1 MLETNRIFFFQDNL
15 CNPTPKICIFVGLKK
30 GFPDMENFVVSAR
43 KYRPITF
50 DTVVGQG
57 SITNTLKNAIRNNTL
72 AQAFLFCGPRGVGKT
87 TCARIMAKT
96 INCLNPTENMEACN
110 ECESCRAFNNN
121 ASFNIYELDAASNN
135 SVDDIRSLVDQ
146 VRIPPQIG
154 QYKVYIIDEVHML
167 SAAAFNAFLK
177 TLEEPPA
184 YAKFILAT
192 TEKHK
197 IIPTILSRCQIFDF
211 KRITV
216 DDIAKHLAYVA
227 QSEGV
232 NAEPEALNIIAQ
244 KADGALRD
252 ALSIFDQMVSFSG
265 KNITYKDVID
275 NLNVL
280 DYDYYFQIV
289 DHILRGETS
298 DILLILND
306 IINKGFEP
314 QHFVSGM
321 GNHLRSLMVCKDPA
335 TVQLLEV
342 SEQLRQR
349 YLAQSQACPM
359 PFLIRALEINNKCD
373 IDYRAANN
381 KRLHLEIALLKMC
394 ALCSQALNMP
404 TAQAQPAQMP
414 QNRPAQPVNPTV
426 PSGVSTGST
435 SAATKVPEPVVT
447 TKVPEPAVTTKV
459 PEPVEGPT
467 PTAQKAQQPTPQ
479 PNNST
484 IQQQTAPVSTS
495 STSATT
501 ATSAQPV
508 IRPRGTTSSVSIN
521 KALQQAEQQAEE
533 KEETWDTPFTQ
544 EQLTASWADFIN
556 RYKNVSPNFAA
567 ALGKYTP
574 KLIGATEIHFSV
586 DNLLF
591 EYDTEG
597 ISALK
602 HHLKQSLHNNQFA
615 LQPEVMEH
623 PAEIEAYTDKD
634 KFEKMVEERP
644 FLRTLQTE
652 LKLEGDL

>member
-1 MLETNRIFFFQDNL
+1 
-15 CNPTPKICIFVGLKK
+15 
-30 GFPDMENFVVSAR
+30 MENFVVSAR

-50 DTVVGQG
+50 DSVVGQG
-57 SITNTLKNAIRNNTL
+57 SITSTLKNAIRNNTL

-96 INCLNPTENMEACN
+96 INCLNPTETMEACN

-135 SVDDIRSLVDQ
+135 SVEDIRSLVDQ

-227 QSEGV
+227 SSEGV
-232 NAEPEALNIIAQ
+232 TAEPEALNIIAQ

-265 KNITYKDVID
+265 KIITYKDVIE

-280 DYDYYFQIV
+280 DYDYYFRIV
-289 DHILRGETS
+289 DHILQGNTS
-298 DILLILND
+298 DILLLLND
-306 IINKGFEP
+306 IISKGFEP

-321 GNHLRSLMVCKDPA
+321 GNHLRSLLVSKDPV
-335 TVQLLEV
+335 TLQLLEV
-342 SEQLRQR
+342 SEQLKQR
-349 YLAQSQACPM
+349 YMTQAQACPL
-359 PFLIRALEINNKCD
+359 PFLVKALEINNQCD
-373 IDYRAANN
+373 IDYRSANN
-381 KRLHLEIALLKMC
+381 KRLHLEIALLRIC
-394 ALCSQALNMP
+394 ALCSGALAMP
-404 TAQAQPAQMP
+404 LTQAQPLQVAQ
-414 QNRPAQPVNPTV
+414 NKPA
-426 PSGVSTGST
+426 
-435 SAATKVPEPVVT
+435 
-447 TKVPEPAVTTKV
+447 
-459 PEPVEGPT
+459 
-467 PTAQKAQQPTPQ
+467 AQQTTSPTLATGNATLPPPSNPSTPQ
-479 PNNST
+479 PNNPTVQQPT
-484 IQQQTAPVSTS
+484 IQQPTVQ
-495 STSATT
+495 
-501 ATSAQPV
+501 QPQQPT
-508 IRPRGTTSSVSIN
+508 IRPRGAASTISVS
-521 KALQQAEQQAEE
+521 KAMQQAEQKAED

-544 EQLTASWADFIN
+544 EQLTEAWADFVN
-556 RYKNVSPNFAA
+556 RYKNISPSFAV

-574 KLIGATEIHFSV
+574 KQGPKFEIHFSV

-591 EYDTEG
+591 EQDTEG

-602 HHLKQSLHNNQFA
+602 HHLKNSLHNNQFE
-615 LQPEVMEH
+615 LKPELMER

-644 FLRTLQTE
+644 YLRALQTE

>member
-1 MLETNRIFFFQDNL
+1 
-15 CNPTPKICIFVGLKK
+15 
-30 GFPDMENFVVSAR
+30 MENFVVSAR
-43 KYRPITF
+43 KYRPMTF

-96 INCLNPTENMEACN
+96 INCLHPTENLEACN

-135 SVDDIRSLVDQ
+135 SVDDIRNLVDQ

-167 SAAAFNAFLK
+167 SASAFNAFLK

-216 DDIAKHLAYVA
+216 DDISKHLSYVA
-227 QSEGV
+227 QNEGV
-232 NAEPEALNIIAQ
+232 TAEPEALNIIAQ

-306 IINKGFEP
+306 IISKGFEP
-314 QHFVSGM
+314 QHFVGGL
-321 GNHLRSLMVCKDPA
+321 GNHMRSLMVCKDPA

-373 IDYRAANN
+373 IDYRAASN
-381 KRLHLEIALLKMC
+381 KRLHLEIALMKMC

-404 TAQAQPAQMP
+404 TAQAQPVQMP
-414 QNRPAQPVNPTV
+414 QNRPAQNVNPTV

-435 SAATKVPEPVVT
+435 SAT
-447 TKVPEPAVTTKV
+447 TKVPE
-459 PEPVEGPT
+459 
-467 PTAQKAQQPTPQ
+467 PQ

-484 IQQQTAPVSTS
+484 IQQSAPQPNNSTTQQPNN
-495 STSATT
+495 STVQQSAPQPNNSTT
-501 ATSAQPV
+501 QQPNNSTVQQSAPQPNNSTIQQPTIQQSAPQPS
-508 IRPRGTTSSVSIN
+508 IRPRGTTSSISIN
-521 KALQQAEQQAEE
+521 KAMQQTEQKEE
-533 KEETWDTPFTQ
+533 KEEAWDSPFTQ
-544 EQLTASWADFIN
+544 EQLTAAWADFVN
-556 RYKNVSPNFAA
+556 RYKTVSPHFAA

-574 KLIGATEIHFSV
+574 RLMSGSEIHFSV

-591 EYDTEG
+591 EHDTEG
-597 ISALK
+597 MSALK
-602 HHLKQSLHNNQFA
+602 HHLKNSLHNNQFS
-615 LQPEVMEH
+615 LKPELTER

-644 FLRTLQTE
+644 YLRTLQTE

>member
-1 MLETNRIFFFQDNL
+1 
-15 CNPTPKICIFVGLKK
+15 
-30 GFPDMENFVVSAR
+30 MENFVVSAR
-43 KYRPITF
+43 KYRPMTF

-96 INCLNPTENMEACN
+96 INCLHPTENLEACN

-135 SVDDIRSLVDQ
+135 SVEDIRSLVDQ

-211 KRITV
+211 KWITV

-232 NAEPEALNIIAQ
+232 AAEPEALNIIAQ

-289 DHILRGETS
+289 DHILHGNTS

-306 IINKGFEP
+306 IISKGFEP
-314 QHFVSGM
+314 QHFVNGM
-321 GNHLRSLMVCKDPA
+321 GNHLRSLMVCKDPV

-359 PFLIRALEINNKCD
+359 PFLIRAMEINNQCD

-381 KRLHLEIALLKMC
+381 KRLHLEIALMKMC

-404 TAQAQPAQMP
+404 TAQAQPVQMP
-414 QNRPAQPVNPTV
+414 QNRPANPTV
-426 PSGVSTGST
+426 GNGGIPPTPLKGGVASTVPSAQTAKVSEPVVTEQGLMVEGPTNKPTPQQPQPNTPPTQQSTPQPGAPVSTGST
-435 SAATKVPEPVVT
+435 SAQPVV
-447 TKVPEPAVTTKV
+447 
-459 PEPVEGPT
+459 
-467 PTAQKAQQPTPQ
+467 
-479 PNNST
+479 
-484 IQQQTAPVSTS
+484 
-495 STSATT
+495 
-501 ATSAQPV
+501 
-508 IRPRGTTSSVSIN
+508 RPRGTTSSISIN
-521 KALQQAEQQAEE
+521 KAMQQAEQKAEE

-544 EQLTASWADFIN
+544 EQLTASWADFVN

-574 KLIGATEIHFSV
+574 KLISGAEIHFSV

-591 EYDTEG
+591 ERDTEG
-597 ISALK
+597 MSALK
-602 HHLKQSLHNNQFA
+602 HHLKQSLHNNQFQ
-615 LQPEVMEH
+615 LKPEVMER

-644 FLRTLQTE
+644 YLRTLQTE